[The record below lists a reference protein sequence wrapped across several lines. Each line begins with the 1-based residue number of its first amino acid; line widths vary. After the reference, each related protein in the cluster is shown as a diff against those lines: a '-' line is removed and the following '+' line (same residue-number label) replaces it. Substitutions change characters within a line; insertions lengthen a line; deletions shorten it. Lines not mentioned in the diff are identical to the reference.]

1 MMLMY
6 MRCIGCVLV
15 ECRLGPVRLS
25 GECSEN
31 LTPIPADALIS
42 QVRSNVAL
50 VQLTISDVMC
60 VHHVACVLN
69 DIDQSSIKS
78 LNNS

>member
-31 LTPIPADALIS
+31 LTPIPADSLIT
-42 QVRSNVAL
+42 QVGSNVIL
-50 VQLTISDVMC
+50 VQMPISDIIC
-60 VHHVACVLN
+60 VHM
-69 DIDQSSIKS
+69 
-78 LNNS
+78 